1 MAENE
6 QTEKCLKFTKKV
18 ENGPKKKYCDQL
30 WDASSTQ
37 KLVDT
42 TPSKPPYLDNK
53 VELHQFCSLTKK

>member
-1 MAENE
+1 MLNNTDLGGAV
-6 QTEKCLKFTKKV
+6 EKWGKTARKK
-18 ENGPKKKYCDQL
+18 CFDQL
-30 WDASSTQ
+30 SGVSSTQ